1 VSGLRSGRADRHVVT
16 KFDFCANTYPTE
28 PGCYLLKDS
37 GGRVLYVGKA
47 KNLRRRLA
55 AYFRRRRKAART
67 RRLVARV
74 AGVEVI
80 LVANETESLVLE
92 NNLIKLYQPPYN
104 RHLRAKDSGY
114 YYIALTAEEISRFVP
129 YRRNRINRDLEQTGN
144 GAVARLFGPYV
155 TRRFRDLLLQF
166 VCQHY
171 RLRTCR
177 SIPGHICFTY
187 HLGRCTGIC
196 EARITRAA
204 YDEAVAQAVAFLE
217 HKNGDVIAAM
227 RRRMQEYAE
236 RLEFERAQWLR
247 DRIEALERTLVKQNV
262 ERDVACNQDVI
273 YFGERHALV
282 TEVRHGAVQRLHL
295 CPLEQGQAYAR
306 MCQQFLIAHYDGQRN
321 GKTPDELIVNRL
333 DNLAA
338 VERRLVGRCGRAI
351 RIKLPRSRPERELL
365 KFCERNYAYRVSA
378 QM

>member
-1 VSGLRSGRADRHVVT
+1 VT
-16 KFDFCANTYPTE
+16 KFEFCASTYPTG
-28 PGCYLLKDS
+28 PGCYLLK
-37 GGRVLYVGKA
+37 GGNGRVLYVGKA

-55 AYFRRRRKAART
+55 TYFRRRRKAART

-74 AGVEVI
+74 ADVEVI
-80 LVANETESLVLE
+80 LAANETESLVLE

-114 YYIALTAEEISRFVP
+114 YYIALTAEEIPRFVP

-144 GAVARLFGPYV
+144 GAVARIFGPYV

-171 RLRTCR
+171 RMRTCR
-177 SIPGHICFTY
+177 SMPGHICFIY

-217 HKNGDVIAAM
+217 RKNGDLVAAM
-227 RRRMQEYAE
+227 KRRMQEYAE

-247 DRIEALERTLVKQNV
+247 DRIEVLEHTLVKQNV

-273 YFGERHALV
+273 YFGERHVLV
-282 TEVRHGAVQRLHL
+282 TEVRHGIVQRLHL
-295 CPLEQGQAYAR
+295 CPLEHGQEYAHV
-306 MCQQFLIAHYDGQRN
+306 CQQFLLAHYNGQHN
-321 GKTPDELIVNRL
+321 GTAPDELIVNRL
-333 DNLAA
+333 DDLAA
-338 VERRLVGRCGRAI
+338 VERALMGRCGHAI
-351 RIKLPRSRPERELL
+351 RIRLPQSLPERELL
-365 KFCERNYAYRVSA
+365 KFCERNHAYRASA